1 MGQMKKFKELT
12 SELVERKA
20 LSIATR
26 RKMGR
31 RMAKMAKSSAFKAK
45 VARKKKKLATPDM
58 LHKRALKAA
67 KAVILQKFAGL
78 SPAKYMQLSPAA
90 RVEIDNRIVSKKG
103 AAIQKIAKK
112 MMVKLKKQEL
122 ERLKKVK
129 QGGDK

>member
-1 MGQMKKFKELT
+1 MKKFKELT

>member
-1 MGQMKKFKELT
+1 MKKFKELT

-45 VARKKKKLATPDM
+45 VARKKKKLATPEM

>member
-45 VARKKKKLATPDM
+45 VARKKKKLATPEM

>member
-12 SELVERKA
+12 SELVEKKA
-20 LSIATR
+20 MSIATR

-58 LHKRALKAA
+58 LHKRAMKAA
-67 KAVILQKFAGL
+67 KMLILQKFVGL
-78 SPAKYMQLSPAA
+78 SPAKYMQLPPAA
-90 RVEIDNRIVSKKG
+90 RVEIDNRIVAKKG
-103 AAIQKIAKK
+103 LAIQKIAKK